1 MYDAKTENELFIISE
16 RRFFFPMAYTEIH
29 RAFIRVESRRHPTFR
44 RVTQD
49 ATAAAAAAD
58 SSNDRRLFIP
68 TAGFSP
74 TEEIRRT
81 KTAGTPRAN
90 GKVI

>member
-49 ATAAAAAAD
+49 AAAAD